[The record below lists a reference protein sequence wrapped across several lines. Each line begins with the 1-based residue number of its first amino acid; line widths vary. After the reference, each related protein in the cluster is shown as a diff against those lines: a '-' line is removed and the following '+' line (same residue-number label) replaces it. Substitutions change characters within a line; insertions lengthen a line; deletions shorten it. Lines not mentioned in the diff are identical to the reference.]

1 MQQKT
6 LNRGRTPL
14 GCKGVSVHN
23 PNKCRRRKNCLVV
36 KGKTR
41 HYCRTR
47 VNKTT
52 KNSSFKKSKSRSFA
66 KMKSHSKSRSKSSSK
81 STSKPHS
88 KSNSKKSLKKIG
100 YKSRSKSRSNST
112 RKIKS
117 RSLPTPQRLP
127 KPGNF
132 FKTQRQQ
139 DAYNKHIRV
148 MRTQRIKQKR
158 L

>member
-52 KNSSFKKSKSRSFA
+52 KKSPFKKSKSRSFA
-66 KMKSHSKSRSKSSSK
+66 KMKSRSKSRSKSG
-81 STSKPHS
+81 
-88 KSNSKKSLKKIG
+88 SKKSLKKIG

-127 KPGNF
+127 EPGNF
-132 FKTQRQQ
+132 FKTSRQQ
-139 DAYNKHIRV
+139 RAYDKHIRV
-148 MRTQRIKQKR
+148 IRTQRMKQKR